1 MQRREFLRNTLLGY
15 GAYNALWKDARA
27 QGTSRAPK
35 LKITAIRVAK
45 FRKIG
50 HPFVRVYTDQ
60 GITGT
65 GEFNDEVGAADI
77 VSQYVGP
84 SLIGSDPLDIEAIYR
99 RLWTGP
105 ALANAVPEGVAGHI
119 PPIFIRGM
127 GGPYLAAVS
136 GLDIAL
142 WDLAGKALGV
152 PIYRLMGGRVR
163 SKVPVYFDISPIHM
177 NPNNLRDAANIVRT
191 TGVKMIKSSI
201 DGITRMSNEKHSFD
215 PTRWSYWRITNYQL
229 DEIVDY
235 VGKLREAVGKANMAI
250 EMHTI
255 YDVES
260 AILVARAIE
269 RFQPAWIEEPIHS
282 DNADAMAEVRRG
294 SPVPVACGENVYT
307 RFGFRP
313 FFEKQAISIA
323 QPDMGKTGGLME
335 GRKIAA
341 MAEVYNIPI
350 APHGMA
356 SSYGITAFAH
366 VCATVP
372 NLFALEWGTYF
383 SDAYDHMFP
392 RPTYKDGFL
401 EFSEEPGVGIELNQD
416 FIKENILPGFEFPA
430 AS

>member
-1 MQRREFLRNTLLGY
+1 MQRREFLNGLFGY
-15 GAYNALWKDARA
+15 GAYNALWRDARA

-35 LKITAIRVAK
+35 LQITDVRVAR

-60 GITGT
+60 GVTGT
-65 GEFNDEVGAADI
+65 GEFNDEIGASEI
-77 VSQYVGP
+77 VSRNLGP
-84 SLIGSDPLDIEAIYR
+84 SIIGMNPLDIEGVYR
-99 RLWTGP
+99 RMWTGP

-119 PPIFIRGM
+119 VPIFIRGM
-127 GGPYLAAVS
+127 GGPYLAAMS

-163 SKVPVYFDISPIHM
+163 PKVPVYFDIPPIYQ
-177 NPNNLRDAANIVRT
+177 NPNNLKLAAEIVCT
-191 TGVKMIKSSI
+191 TGVKMIKSAI
-201 DGITRMSNEKHSFD
+201 DGITRLSNEKHSFD

-229 DEIVDY
+229 DEIVNY
-235 VGKLREAVGKANMAI
+235 VGQLREAVGKINMAI
-250 EMHTI
+250 EFHTN

-260 AILVARAIE
+260 AIRIARAIE

-282 DNADAMAEVRRG
+282 DNPDAMAEVRRAT
-294 SPVPVACGENVYT
+294 SVPVACGENVYT

-313 FFEKQAISIA
+313 FFEKQAISVA

-341 MAEVYNIPI
+341 MAEVYDIPI

-356 SSYGITAFAH
+356 SHYGITAFAH

-372 NLFALEWGTYF
+372 NLFALEWGSFF

-401 EFSEEPGVGIELNQD
+401 EFSGQPGVGIELNQD
-416 FIKENILPGFEFPA
+416 FIRENILPGFEFPA
-430 AS
+430 A